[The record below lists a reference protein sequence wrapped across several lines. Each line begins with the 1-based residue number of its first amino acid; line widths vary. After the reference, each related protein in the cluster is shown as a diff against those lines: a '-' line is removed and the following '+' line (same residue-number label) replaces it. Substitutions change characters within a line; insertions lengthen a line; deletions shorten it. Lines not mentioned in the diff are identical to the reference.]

1 MSAYISVEL
10 QRKIRD
16 RFADCCAYCLTAE
29 SLTATTFEFEHI
41 IPRSAGGETS
51 LENLCLSCPNC
62 NRYKANRQNI
72 IDSDSGEIIRLFH
85 PQLQIWKEHF
95 NWNEDASEIVEVTDI
110 GRATIITLKM
120 NRPALIRVRKLWVK
134 LAEHPPNINR

>member
-51 LENLCLSCPNC
+51 LENLCFSCPNC

-72 IDSDSGEIIRLFH
+72 IVGAASTLENPDSGEIIRLFH
-85 PQLQIWKEHF
+85 PQLQVWKEHF
-95 NWNEDASEIVEVTDI
+95 NWNEDASEIVE
-110 GRATIITLKM
+110 GRRDRYRSS
-120 NRPALIRVRKLWVK
+120 NYYYSQD
-134 LAEHPPNINR
+134 EPPSVDSSAKIVG